1 MNLFPPLMLA
11 LITGYLF
18 LSIWNFT
25 RFGIVKVSGYHLI
38 FKSALICFILGIRR
52 IVDSG
57 GEVGIGKRGSEWIGN
72 GTGASANNF

>member
-25 RFGIVKVSGYHLI
+25 RFGIAKVSGYHLI
-38 FKSALICFILGIRR
+38 FKSALIGFLFWAL
-52 IVDSG
+52 VDSG
-57 GEVGIGKRGSEWIGN
+57 GEMGIGKRGSEWIGN